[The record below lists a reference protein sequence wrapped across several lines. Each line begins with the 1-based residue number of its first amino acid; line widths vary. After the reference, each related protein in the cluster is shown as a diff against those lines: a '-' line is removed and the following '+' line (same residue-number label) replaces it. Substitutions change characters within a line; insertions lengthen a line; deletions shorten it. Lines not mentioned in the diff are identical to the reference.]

1 MEVIHISDLNG
12 RLNIVGGCR
21 IELKGNFFGSER
33 HKLYLIFFLNN
44 LTILLHFRILLVY
57 SLFYLKLFPQ
67 IQKILSIKMFGLFHL
82 MLFPQIQKYCPLKY
96 VWFLQSYSV
105 KFGMVKIYSINYCY
119 IIIIC
124 VFVVIYQSNEVL
136 FKVSDNLQI
145 ILLTGALFHL
155 SLSSF
160 IE

>member
-1 MEVIHISDLNG
+1 M
-12 RLNIVGGCR
+12 
-21 IELKGNFFGSER
+21 KGTNYIWFF
-33 HKLYLIFFLNN
+33 FFFNN

-124 VFVVIYQSNEVL
+124 VFVVINQSNEVL